1 MAAIPTCRYLRTR
14 VSMMSIPMILST
26 DGRVTFYHYH
36 RMRQTPRRQRKRTA
50 LLLYRSHINEPWIST
65 TWYGCPFFA
74 LYDRWV
80 PSPQPLPSASALASA
95 SASSSAWHT
104 ARPHAPSVAAPL
116 FIISSSSHIVKLER
130 GNNWEWC
137 HRWQYSASGGIV
149 HRSNENAPLFSLF
162 LLLSLT
168 YSPRASALLL
178 SPKNVPKA
186 TKRYAVP
193 SSIRS
198 AENCHHGLFN
208 NQLHPSRVRIWK
220 LKTYFDTLSIWRPVA
235 WYKGLFWPFG
245 WGIIRK
251 QKNGTYGDKH

>member
-1 MAAIPTCRYLRTR
+1 MIWLPLLRSLRPLSPITTATAIRIG
-14 VSMMSIPMILST
+14 M
-26 DGRVTFYHYH
+26 
-36 RMRQTPRRQRKRTA
+36 
-50 LLLYRSHINEPWIST
+50 T
-65 TWYGCPFFA
+65 THA
-74 LYDRWV
+74 
-80 PSPQPLPSASALASA
+80 
-95 SASSSAWHT
+95 
-104 ARPHAPSVAAPL
+104 ARPHAPSVAVPL
-116 FIISSSSHIVKLER
+116 FTISSSSHIVKLER

-178 SPKNVPKA
+178 SPKNAPKA

-208 NQLHPSRVRIWK
+208 NQLHPSHVRIWK
-220 LKTYFDTLSIWRPVA
+220 LKTYFDTLFHMTTGSMMQGFILA
-235 WYKGLFWPFG
+235 FWLG
-245 WGIIRK
+245 H
-251 QKNGTYGDKH
+251 Y